1 MSTDGPVRFGTSADD
16 LPPFVVGPS
25 QMTAPQ
31 LGKPREHR
39 FSDSQRT
46 EFTTKKFLD
55 RFVDSS
61 IRFYSTRKLSAKNV
75 RYIGEK
81 LVAHAAEMER

>member
-1 MSTDGPVRFGTSADD
+1 MSEGPVRFGESATD
-16 LPPFVVGPS
+16 LPPFVVAPEKCV
-25 QMTAPQ
+25 APQ
-31 LGKPREHR
+31 IGRPREHR